1 MKNRRTFKKKL
12 ERPRT
17 FPNTFFDP
25 YGIRTPLELIT
36 CSRYYGTFVNNKQN
50 IDNSIFMRLL
60 RLFLFE
66 TRVWYLFLALSDSW
80 LSIPTTWN
88 KKNQKTTH
96 RKTFQKKGIEKTPP
110 YLPFSRPHQQHNPP
124 GNSNS
129 YLTNFILLNIS
140 MNIWF
145 KCIGTW
151 DIEGQKSVSN

>member
-1 MKNRRTFKKKL
+1 MSFLKGYDFVLKSRASNLHEESSNIQEKARTS
-12 ERPRT
+12 
-17 FPNTFFDP
+17 PNIPENFFDP

-88 KKNQKTTH
+88 KKKSKNDSPEDFPKEGD
-96 RKTFQKKGIEKTPP
+96 RKNASISSF
-110 YLPFSRPHQQHNPP
+110 FSASPTAQSTRE
-124 GNSNS
+124 
-129 YLTNFILLNIS
+129 
-140 MNIWF
+140 F
-145 KCIGTW
+145 K
-151 DIEGQKSVSN
+151 